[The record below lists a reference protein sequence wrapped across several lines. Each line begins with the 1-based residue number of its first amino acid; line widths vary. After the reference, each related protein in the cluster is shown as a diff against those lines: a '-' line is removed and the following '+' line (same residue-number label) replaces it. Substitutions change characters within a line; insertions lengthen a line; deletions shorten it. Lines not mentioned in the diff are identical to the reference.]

1 MPMKEIMRNT
11 LRFALVAGVLITTV
25 CAPDLPPGPEPGEDA
40 GISLPAGFAAT
51 VFAPAVGR
59 ARHVA
64 VRGNGD
70 VFVALRAPEEGM
82 GIVALRDTDGD
93 GKADVMERF
102 GEVAGTG
109 IAFYGDYLY
118 FGADDRIVR
127 FPMHPDQLLPAGP
140 MELVARV
147 REEGQHAAKP
157 IAFDGAGNLYVN
169 VGAPSNGC
177 QERDRTPG
185 SPGMDPCPLLEHYG
199 GIWRFDADRT
209 NQSQDADGYRHAT
222 GLRNCVAMAW
232 NPAVDALYAVQHGRD
247 QLNTLFPALFS
258 DEDNA
263 ELPAEEFHK
272 LHDGSDCG
280 WPYTYWD
287 GRQGRRVVAP
297 EYGGDG
303 AREPEAGRY
312 QEPIAVFPAHWA
324 PNGLVFYTGA
334 MFPERYRGGAF
345 IAWHGSWNRAPLEQR
360 GYKVTFT
367 PMDAQGMPAGD
378 FEVFADGFAGIDPV
392 PAPGQA
398 AHRPMGLAV
407 APDGALFIV
416 DSQEGR
422 VWRVVYQGVR

>member
-1 MPMKEIMRNT
+1 
-11 LRFALVAGVLITTV
+11 
-25 CAPDLPPGPEPGEDA
+25 
-40 GISLPAGFAAT
+40 
-51 VFAPAVGR
+51 VFAPAVGS

-64 VRGNGD
+64 VRENGD
-70 VFVALRAPEEGM
+70 VFVALRKPEEGM

-93 GKADVMERF
+93 GRADMMERF
-102 GEVAGTG
+102 GSEVAGTG
-109 IAFYGDYLY
+109 IALHGDYLY

-127 FPMHPDQLLPAGP
+127 FPMQPDELLPAGP
-140 MELVARV
+140 MELVATV

-169 VGAPSNGC
+169 IGAPSNGC

-185 SPGMDPCPLLEHYG
+185 SPGMAPCPLLEQYG
-199 GIWRFDADRT
+199 GIWRFGAGRT
-209 NQSQDADGYRHAT
+209 GQSQDADGYRYAT
-222 GLRNCVAMAW
+222 GLRNCVAIAW
-232 NPAVDALYAVQHGRD
+232 NPAVGALYVVQHGRD

-272 LHDGSDCG
+272 LNDGSDCG

-287 GRQGRRVVAP
+287 GRRGRRVIAP

-303 AREPEAGRY
+303 AREPEAGSY

-324 PNGLVFYTGA
+324 PNGLVFYTGEQ
-334 MFPERYRGGAF
+334 FPERYRGGAF

-367 PMDAQGMPAGD
+367 PMDAQGLPAGD

-392 PAPGQA
+392 PSPGQA

-422 VWRVVYQGVR
+422 VWRVVYQGAR